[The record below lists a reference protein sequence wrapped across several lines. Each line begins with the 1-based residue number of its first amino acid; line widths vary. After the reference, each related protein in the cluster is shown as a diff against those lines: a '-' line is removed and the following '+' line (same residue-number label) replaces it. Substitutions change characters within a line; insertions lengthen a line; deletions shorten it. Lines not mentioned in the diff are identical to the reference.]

1 MTKSVIRSNSEA
13 ETKSDIAEAGIVTA
27 EAETKS
33 DIAEADIVTAEAKT
47 KSDIAEAD
55 IVMTEAET
63 NKSDI
68 AEADYKNLGESDN
81 KVESDKIHE
90 VDYENN
96 LFILKNDLS
105 DKMLIYIALASAEQ
119 PDLFKESIHFKMH
132 IKVFHRTP
140 EGLKEYRDEEDV
152 QQYTREI

>member
-68 AEADYKNLGESDN
+68 GETDN

-119 PDLFKESIHFKMH
+119 PDLFKESIHFKML
-132 IKVFHRTP
+132 FHRTP